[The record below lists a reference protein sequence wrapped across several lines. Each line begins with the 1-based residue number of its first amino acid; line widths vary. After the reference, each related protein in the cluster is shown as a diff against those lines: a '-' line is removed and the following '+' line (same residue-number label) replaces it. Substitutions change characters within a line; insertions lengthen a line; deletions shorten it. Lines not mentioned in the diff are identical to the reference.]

1 MHLLGYET
9 PLRRLP
15 TERSSAEVTRSTRI
29 LLGTLTRTRSL
40 VLWLSDLHWAD
51 DVVRQLVNDLLARLG
66 RRPVVVLVTGTAA
79 LFEQWAPRPGLFNSL
94 SLGLDG
100 LDAPAMDL
108 LAAEVAGHLDEP
120 TRAALVERAAGN
132 PLFLEEMTRMVST
145 SGVIDA
151 HALPANVRSVIGARL
166 DVLDERARSVLG
178 DAAVLGLRGTR
189 EALRTMSTYTQGDDD
204 IAAAMTA
211 LERADL
217 LELTTKQWAFR
228 SNVVRDVV
236 YDRLT
241 KTQRALRHAGVAE
254 WLASHR
260 VGDADTIAMHFRQA
274 AALVDEVGG
283 VDGAGQDL
291 SAKAIEW
298 TLRTLDTEQAGSS
311 LDQVVELQSAALDL
325 AGAVDEPRAELLL
338 RRAVRGIWRLLRRFR
353 RVLPRGNVRRQTR
366 VRRECAREKVGL
378 LGGQAGIVF
387 RWGPDGLWKPFRW
400 RPDGLWKPIRRDG
413 TRREAAHSWRRG
425 GTAVDEG
432 CDRRGEEGEGG
443 RARAGSREVG
453 ADPRPRLTT
462 RG

>member
-1 MHLLGYET
+1 MRERPPKLRDHAALVRWIHDAGGLAFLGHA
-9 PLRRLP
+9 
-15 TERSSAEVTRSTRI
+15 ERSR
-29 LLGTLTRTRSL
+29 
-40 VLWLSDLHWAD
+40 
-51 DVVRQLVNDLLARLG
+51 LANPEDY
-66 RRPVVVLVTGTAA
+66 RR
-79 LFEQWAPRPGLFNSL
+79 
-94 SLGLDG
+94 LGLDG

-108 LAAEVAGHLDEP
+108 LAAEIAGHLDEP

-241 KTQRALRHAGVAE
+241 KTQRVLRHAGVAE

-325 AGAVDEPRAELLL
+325 AGAVDPR
-338 RRAVRGIWRLLRRFR
+338 R
-353 RVLPRGNVRRQTR
+353 RVVPQQSQTR
-366 VRRECAREKVGL
+366 EDFAWDPFWQQPGGEQ
-378 LGGQAGIVF
+378 LGFAGRI
-387 RWGPDGLWKPFRW
+387 D
-400 RPDGLWKPIRRDG
+400 
-413 TRREAAHSWRRG
+413 
-425 GTAVDEG
+425 TASPVEIDFVVD
-432 CDRRGEEGEGG
+432 
-443 RARAGSREVG
+443 
-453 ADPRPRLTT
+453 DPRQPVEDIVVQRCIHTKAGLQCQDVLTKHTLGRFQCPLARVALCSFQLPTQNAQYQRKQHDGHEKQIGIT
-462 RG
+462 RSGIICQNSTGSQNQDDDERV